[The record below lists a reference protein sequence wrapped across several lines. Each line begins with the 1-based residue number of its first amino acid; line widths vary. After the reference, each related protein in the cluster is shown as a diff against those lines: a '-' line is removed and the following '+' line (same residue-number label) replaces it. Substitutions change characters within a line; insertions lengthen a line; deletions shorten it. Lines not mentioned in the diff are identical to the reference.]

1 MKTGV
6 FFNSVLLC
14 TTEKHRQFV
23 CAPVICSLW
32 LLQLSCIVDVRRY
45 TVGRILYKQI
55 NCMKITV
62 RFLWVNRIIGRL
74 QFVLLIDYLV
84 VAYLFGPP
92 CISVPVCSCVFV
104 CVCVCVCI
112 FSASVVE
119 DNPVHLLLLWRRVRL
134 RSVVDLRPVRFS

>member
-45 TVGRILYKQI
+45 IVGRILYKQ
-55 NCMKITV
+55 NK
-62 RFLWVNRIIGRL
+62 LYENNGWV
-74 QFVLLIDYLV
+74 LV
-84 VAYLFGPP
+84 GK
-92 CISVPVCSCVFV
+92 S
-104 CVCVCVCI
+104 
-112 FSASVVE
+112 
-119 DNPVHLLLLWRRVRL
+119 
-134 RSVVDLRPVRFS
+134 